1 MNMVKGSPTLTVA
14 SKDYRCCWR
23 GVTMI
28 DSLCQDPYF
37 HTLTNGRQRNV
48 SLILLC
54 SSGLALGLRPLL
66 SSPARAILTGIQN
79 VSAALPF
86 VLVFGSLV
94 SLSVVLWYSVEACW
108 MVVGPGDLIHSTD
121 ESSV

>member
-1 MNMVKGSPTLTVA
+1 MV
-14 SKDYRCCWR
+14 
-23 GVTMI
+23 
-28 DSLCQDPYF
+28 LCQDPYF

-66 SSPARAILTGIQN
+66 RSPARAILTQYTEYLRG
-79 VSAALPF
+79 AAFLCCLLF
-86 VLVFGSLV
+86 SRSLVGSSLVFAGGL
-94 SLSVVLWYSVEACW
+94 LMVL
-108 MVVGPGDLIHSTD
+108 GPGDLIHSTD